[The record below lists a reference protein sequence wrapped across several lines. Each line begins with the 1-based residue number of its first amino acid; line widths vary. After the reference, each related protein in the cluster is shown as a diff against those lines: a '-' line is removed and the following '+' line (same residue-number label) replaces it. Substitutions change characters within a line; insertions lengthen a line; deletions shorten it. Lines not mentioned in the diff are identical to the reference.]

1 MKDVGMGDPEE
12 QSSESEFE
20 TESEEEEEDQEQVV
34 KLAEPS
40 RNAVYN
46 KDGLL
51 DKLGDISWPDKA
63 GWMHKLSIDID
74 QEGEVDVNDDLA
86 RELSFYTQALQGTR
100 EAYLKFQSDGV
111 PFLRPSDYY
120 AEMVKSDVHMEK
132 AQKQKER
139 AQQKKQEIESV
150 KKWRKQRQQNGFD
163 KNSNAELDLDLEDGK
178 VFQRPNKK
186 RPGVSPGDRSG
197 GKGRPHGG
205 NNKKGSDKK
214 LKGRENRN
222 SKFGFGGKKGL
233 KKQNT
238 ADSTNDFRGFSKSD
252 FSSKKRRV
260 LIWGLLVGGV
270 PVSSRTE
277 SKLDGGDR
285 QLAGESEPSDETTM
299 STTSTP
305 HKTQS

>member
-1 MKDVGMGDPEE
+1 MAKAAENQDVGMGDPEE

-63 GWMHKLSIDID
+63 GWIHKLSIDID

-132 AQKQKER
+132 VKGRLLAEKKKIEEAEERKKARENKKLAKEVQAQKQKER

-214 LKGRENRN
+214 PKGRENRN

-260 LIWGLLVGGV
+260 
-270 PVSSRTE
+270 
-277 SKLDGGDR
+277 K
-285 QLAGESEPSDETTM
+285 
-299 STTSTP
+299 
-305 HKTQS
+305 